1 MAVLVEPPLPERTDR
16 SLQVI
21 ITGQSRFQ
29 IRSSSCKQTSE
40 GLSISGDA
48 QSVAISAKRLT
59 DGGDHTN
66 GSDPIAITPTQGST
80 TR

>member
-1 MAVLVEPPLPERTDR
+1 MVKSPLPESTDR
-16 SLQVI
+16 SLQLI
-21 ITGQSRFQ
+21 ITRQSRFQ

-40 GLSISGDA
+40 GLSVSGDA
-48 QSVAISAKRLT
+48 QSVAVSAKRLT

-66 GSDPIAITPTQGST
+66 GSDPIAITPTEGST